1 MDFNEEY
8 YRRTIA
14 EYNYNP
20 LDFAPMEF
28 EFSSIPVDVMKA
40 KWLCHSGID
49 KIDCTK
55 KDYIVTTGVGLSGIP
70 HMGTLSQILRTIF
83 LQQHGVNVQMV
94 LGDFDS
100 YNARGKELA
109 YVADLSMRYEE
120 FIHRLGFN
128 DKLGVVRN
136 QRNYPEINQLAYLLS
151 KYVTDQDFDETE
163 EELSKLY
170 IEKKV
175 YPGITF
181 PVKQAILLMVSD
193 FINLSKNCRN
203 IVVMLGLEEHKY
215 VLLAR
220 KIMERAAIPSNLY
233 AMYSRIIR
241 GLNGYPKM
249 SKSIPGSAITV
260 NMSASEIR
268 HIIDIEKDDY
278 DIPENSVLFQMMTAV
293 SDYSAEEISAIYT
306 ECSEKKAVWTS
317 RKKEYAERLARIC
330 ANWK

>member
-8 YRRTIA
+8 YKKTIA
-14 EYNYNP
+14 EYKYNP

-28 EFSSIPVDVMKA
+28 EFSSIPKDVMKA

-49 KIDCTK
+49 KIDCIRE
-55 KDYIVTTGVGLSGIP
+55 DFIVTTGVGLSGIP

-83 LQQHGVNVQMV
+83 LQQHHLNVQMV
-94 LGDFDS
+94 LGDLDS
-100 YNARGKELA
+100 YNARGKELS
-109 YVADLSMRYEE
+109 YVTDLSKRYED
-120 FIHRLGFN
+120 FIHSLGFN
-128 DKLGVVRN
+128 DALGVVRN
-136 QRNYPEINQLAYLLS
+136 QRNHLEINQLAYLLS
-151 KYVTDQDFDETE
+151 KYVTDQDFADTE
-163 EELSKLY
+163 EDLSELY

-181 PVKQAILLMVSD
+181 PVKQAILLMASD
-193 FINLSKNCRN
+193 FIKLSEEYRH

-220 KIMERAAIPSNLY
+220 KILERANIPADLC

-268 HIIDIEKDDY
+268 HVIDIEKDDY
-278 DIPENSVLFQMMTAV
+278 DIPENSVLYQMMTAV

-306 ECSEKKAVWTS
+306 ECFEKRTAWTS
-317 RKKEYAERLARIC
+317 RKREYAERLARIC
-330 ANWK
+330 AKWK